1 MLTKK
6 EKFLLSIIE
15 YISLIVAEIG
25 RTAHQDKNEALFK
38 LCETAILKVNAKL
51 DEFLAM

>member
-15 YISLIVAEIG
+15 YISLIVAGIG
-25 RTAHQDKNEALFK
+25 RTAHQDKDKALFE
-38 LCETAILKVNAKL
+38 LCETAILKVNARL
-51 DEFLAM
+51 DEFLKM